1 MRILSDVLFV
11 YLIKE
16 WLNFARGGYAMN
28 KMNTKNSE
36 GQRVLEWASLH
47 ASLYRYCLV
56 LTGSEWDA
64 ADLSQT
70 TWSKAIQRLQIK
82 GHENPEAFLFRTAKN
97 SWIDDC
103 RRKAS
108 YKELLDG
115 IIRSCQQGAQ
125 MKRMHD
131 AEQAMQAIFR
141 HLSPI
146 QRTVFVLREALG
158 YSIAE
163 TAGWLST
170 TEGAVKAALYRA
182 RQSLGAVRDEIAS
195 EEAVGQSD
203 SEEQLAASHSVQAME
218 EGRVAEL
225 VQLLYGESYWTVQ
238 AAQGYR
244 IPFKSGITYDNHAH
258 SMSSL
263 RMCA

>member
-1 MRILSDVLFV
+1 M
-11 YLIKE
+11 
-16 WLNFARGGYAMN
+16 
-28 KMNTKNSE
+28 KMITKDMTE
-36 GQRVLEWASLH
+36 QQELDWESLQT
-47 ASLYRYCLV
+47 SLYRYCLV

-70 TWSKAIQRLQIK
+70 AWNKSIRRLREQ
-82 GHENPEAFLFRTAKN
+82 GHDNPEAFLLRTAKN

-103 RRKAS
+103 RRKAA

-115 IIRSCQQGAQ
+115 MVHTYRQDAA
-125 MKRMHD
+125 MPKTHD
-131 AEQAMQAIFR
+131 SELAMQALFR

-163 TAGWLST
+163 TAEWMET

-182 RQSLGAVRDEIAS
+182 RQSLGAVRENIKG
-195 EEAVGQSD
+195 EESVVLLD
-203 SEEQLAASHSVQAME
+203 SEDREAAIRSVKALE
-218 EGRVAEL
+218 EGRVADL
-225 VQLLYGESYWTVQ
+225 VYLLYGEPYYTAHAV
-238 AAQGYR
+238 QGYHA
-244 IPFKSGITYDNHAH
+244 PFRANHTSGQSYSTT
-258 SMSSL
+258 SM